1 MAKLILK
8 KGTYAVR
15 MCMYLRSGMHT
26 HRHTPTEPEPDSP
39 LRKGKNKIKPSTV
52 DRISAK
58 QFSITSHVT
67 AAQRNNKESTG

>member
-1 MAKLILK
+1 MQYVCVCI
-8 KGTYAVR
+8 YVVV
-15 MCMYLRSGMHT
+15 CT
-26 HRHTPTEPEPDSP
+26 HRHIPTEPEPDSP

-67 AAQRNNKESTG
+67 AAQRSNKESTG